1 MTGEINGIGKKRKH
15 LIQNAILFMEEQ
27 LNLSD
32 IVIDVEVSNL
42 FRNENA
48 FGFCLSYTPTEFLI
62 ELDRTLDS
70 YDLIETICHEMIH
83 VKQYATGELKED
95 GVSVVYKNCSYV
107 LNNDDSFP
115 WEQEAYNNEK
125 YYAELFLEYW
135 NNGLK

>member
-1 MTGEINGIGKKRKH
+1 
-15 LIQNAILFMEEQ
+15 MEEQ